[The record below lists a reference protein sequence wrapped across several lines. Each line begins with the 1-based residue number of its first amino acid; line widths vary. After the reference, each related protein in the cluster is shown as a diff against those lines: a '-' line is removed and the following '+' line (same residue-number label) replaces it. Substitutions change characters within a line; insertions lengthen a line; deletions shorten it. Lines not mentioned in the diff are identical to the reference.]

1 MTRYYHIAT
10 RVKEAFTKFK
20 LWHIVRENNE
30 RANLL
35 SKLTDTKKKD
45 EYKTINQEEILEL
58 SLNKVV
64 VSVTP
69 VNQEWITEIWN
80 FLEKGSLLEKLVA
93 VKSLKRNASYYVIE
107 RENLY
112 RRGFTAPLLK
122 YLTRDEVF

>member
-1 MTRYYHIAT
+1 M
-10 RVKEAFTKFK
+10 
-20 LWHIVRENNE
+20 
-30 RANLL
+30 L

-122 YLTRDEVF
+122 YLTRDEDEYVMNEIHRGICRMHSRS